1 MLVAII
7 TQHHLK
13 ILLCYVGFPETAG
26 GSISANAYLGAE
38 YCWPTSPPSLSH
50 VRGKKLRKRTTG
62 LVWVTKRHLQEP
74 TRRLA
79 RTFSSS
85 TGLRRWCL
93 HMCRQLQQC
102 HCCCIH
108 IHPSIASS
116 PWMVPP
122 PRLRSSG
129 CIDQAKLLLGLQSR
143 LHPNRSSRA
152 NVLSIQFC
160 SWSRSVDAFHAA
172 GLDASLHTGQPA
184 GHIGYRLHLSWG
196 VSFCPHRLSGGRNA
210 PANCLTRGCAS
221 DLCHQEKQHQCRCGL
236 L

>member
-1 MLVAII
+1 MRKGIIASCLPARILRCRGLLGAYDYRRLELLELYKPLGPGLWPPPRNQILVAII
-7 TQHHLK
+7 CPVPFENIALLRR
-13 ILLCYVGFPETAG
+13 ILRDCRWFNLGECIPRRRTLLAHQPTFSFTCQG
-26 GSISANAYLGAE
+26 GGEKS
-38 YCWPTSPPSLSH
+38 
-50 VRGKKLRKRTTG
+50 RKRTTG

-85 TGLRRWCL
+85 TGVKRWCL

-143 LHPNRSSRA
+143 LHPNRSPRA
-152 NVLSIQFC
+152 DVSSIQFC
-160 SWSRSVDAFHAA
+160 SWSHSVDA
-172 GLDASLHTGQPA
+172 
-184 GHIGYRLHLSWG
+184 
-196 VSFCPHRLSGGRNA
+196 
-210 PANCLTRGCAS
+210 
-221 DLCHQEKQHQCRCGL
+221 
-236 L
+236 